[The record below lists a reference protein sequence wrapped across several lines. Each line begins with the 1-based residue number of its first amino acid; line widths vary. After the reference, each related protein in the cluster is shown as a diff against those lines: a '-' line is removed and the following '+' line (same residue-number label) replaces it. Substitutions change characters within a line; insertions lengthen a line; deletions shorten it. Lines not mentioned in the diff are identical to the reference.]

1 MSHSSNSNISLL
13 AVPSETCFTASVRK
27 ICGIGSTATAVAAA
41 KEEVETEEATEEE
54 KEVRTEESAEART
67 S

>member
-41 KEEVETEEATEEE
+41 KEEVETEEATE
-54 KEVRTEESAEART
+54 VRTEESAEART

>member
-1 MSHSSNSNISLL
+1 MSHSSKSSISLL

-27 ICGIGSTATAVAAA
+27 ICGIGSTAATATAVAAA
-41 KEEVETEEATEEE
+41 KEEVETEEATE
-54 KEVRTEESAEART
+54 VRTEESAEART